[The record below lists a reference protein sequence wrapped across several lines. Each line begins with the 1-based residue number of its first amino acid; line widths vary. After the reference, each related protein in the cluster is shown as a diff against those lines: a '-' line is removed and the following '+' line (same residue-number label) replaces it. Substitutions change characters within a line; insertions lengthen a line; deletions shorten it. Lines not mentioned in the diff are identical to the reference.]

1 MAYETDN
8 WRFIPARDF
17 KAYKTKRTVNI
28 IVIHDMEAPE
38 THDTAENIG
47 HYFQHPDKPSSATI
61 GVDDNSVVQYVKDNN
76 EAYAAPPRNPDA
88 IHVELAGY
96 GRQTRVAWLDPYG
109 IAMLALASDAVAQ
122 YCLKYTIP
130 IVKLGPQDLLAKPV
144 KKGICG
150 HYAISLAYGKSDH
163 TDPGV
168 GFPWDYFL
176 HSVQLFYTAR
186 SR

>member
-1 MAYETDN
+1 MKYETDN
-8 WRFIPARDF
+8 WPFIQARDF
-17 KAYKTKRTVNI
+17 KVWTTKRPVNI

-47 HYFQHPDKPSSATI
+47 HYFQHPDKPSSAHV
-61 GVDDNSVVQYVKDNN
+61 GVDDNGIVQYVKDNN

-96 GRQTRVAWLDPYG
+96 GRQTRAMWLDPYG
-109 IAMLALASDAVAQ
+109 IAMLAHGSDAVAQ
-122 YCLKYTIP
+122 YCLKYAVP
-130 IVKLGPQDLLAKPV
+130 IVKLGPADLKAGQR
-144 KKGICG
+144 GICG
-150 HYAISLAYGKSDH
+150 HYAVSLAYGKSDH

-176 HSVQLFYTAR
+176 HSTQLFYNAR
-186 SR
+186 KAA